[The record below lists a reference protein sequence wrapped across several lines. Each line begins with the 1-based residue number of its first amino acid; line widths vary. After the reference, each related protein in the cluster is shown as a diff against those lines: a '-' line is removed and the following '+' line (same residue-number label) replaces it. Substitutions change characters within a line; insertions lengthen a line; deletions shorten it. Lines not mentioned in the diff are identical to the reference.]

1 MIQKE
6 HNANLLQKGATTT
19 FQPDAESS
27 VEAIPRLV
35 QDLTK
40 LAVTEQSSQNRFD
53 SESEVNSSVLPQTTQ
68 NSSDTPTLI
77 DELFKAPTRK
87 DDTRAGNSA
96 SSESFQYRRT
106 AKVSS
111 TTSTY

>member
-53 SESEVNSSVLPQTTQ
+53 SESEVNRQC
-68 NSSDTPTLI
+68 
-77 DELFKAPTRK
+77 A
-87 DDTRAGNSA
+87 A
-96 SSESFQYRRT
+96 SNHTKFFGHPNPH
-106 AKVSS
+106 
-111 TTSTY
+111 